1 MFAQDFA
8 GTSGNLETDNNAVAF
23 LQAATNTQRAIEE
36 EEAPV
41 EEVEKTDVIGDIELQ
56 DVVSAVQT
64 QGAPAT
70 GQVTSQQ
77 LESIFPRDDLLIA
90 AAKRREVPRG

>member
-1 MFAQDFA
+1 MQKLDALVPDPIYDEKTLPKEKYDVMFAQDFA

-41 EEVEKTDVIGDIELQ
+41 EEVEKTDIIGDIE
-56 DVVSAVQT
+56 
-64 QGAPAT
+64 
-70 GQVTSQQ
+70 
-77 LESIFPRDDLLIA
+77 
-90 AAKRREVPRG
+90 